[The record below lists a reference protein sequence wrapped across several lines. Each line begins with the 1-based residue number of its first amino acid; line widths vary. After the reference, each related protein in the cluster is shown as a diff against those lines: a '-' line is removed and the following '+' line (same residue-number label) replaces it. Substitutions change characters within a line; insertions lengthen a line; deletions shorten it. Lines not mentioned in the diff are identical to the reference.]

1 MVSGVSQWMPEV
13 EYRVPL
19 KSVLAI
25 CGVKLFPFKGSFPK
39 AFSSALA
46 P

>member
-13 EYRVPL
+13 EYSVPL

-25 CGVKLFPFKGSFPK
+25 CGVKSSSFKDSFPK
-39 AFSSALA
+39 VFSSALA